1 MPLQVPCSVL
11 MDDLDLALCTDEPGA
26 ARAHGG
32 FLRAYLSVREAVHRL
47 LKELGGTTLLVTGH
61 SLGGALAVLAACDFG
76 AQFRGN
82 LKCITFGSP
91 RVGNSEVRTRTPKL
105 QRGVCGET
113 Q

>member
-61 SLGGALAVLAACDFG
+61 SLGVEFCGGSISESDRRAVL
-76 AQFRGN
+76 
-82 LKCITFGSP
+82 LK
-91 RVGNSEVRTRTPKL
+91 KL
-105 QRGVCGET
+105 LPGVYSSLVSN
-113 Q
+113 